1 MGCVIGYLVAFN
13 TRRLLITG
21 GMVVNTDRKLNCVAI
36 IPARFDSKRFPGKVI
51 EALAG
56 KPLIVHTYERTI
68 QASSVEQ
75 ALVATDDE
83 RVVAALEGYD
93 IETVMT
99 RSDHESGTDRIA
111 EAVQD
116 MDVDIVVN
124 VQGDEPLVDPSTI
137 DQAVQALIDHPEASI
152 ATAKH
157 SIQQWE
163 DIHDPNVVKVVTD
176 AENRALYFSRSPIPY
191 IRGKST
197 DEIGE
202 CTYWQHVGL
211 YVYRKEFLVRFP
223 QLDVTPLEDLEKLE
237 QLRAL
242 ENGYAI
248 VVVETQ
254 HKSIG
259 VDTPEDLERVRE
271 MVETQLD

>member
-176 AENRALYFSRSPIPY
+176 AENRALYFSRSPPTRASSGQLSRYRPIPAHH
-191 IRGKST
+191 K
-197 DEIGE
+197 
-202 CTYWQHVGL
+202 
-211 YVYRKEFLVRFP
+211 YRPRS
-223 QLDVTPLEDLEKLE
+223 
-237 QLRAL
+237 QLRFSRSRLAR
-242 ENGYAI
+242 
-248 VVVETQ
+248 
-254 HKSIG
+254 
-259 VDTPEDLERVRE
+259 PR
-271 MVETQLD
+271 

>member
-1 MGCVIGYLVAFN
+1 M
-13 TRRLLITG
+13 
-21 GMVVNTDRKLNCVAI
+21 NTDRKLNCVAI

>member
-1 MGCVIGYLVAFN
+1 
-13 TRRLLITG
+13 
-21 GMVVNTDRKLNCVAI
+21 MVVSTDRRPNCVAI

-51 EALAG
+51 EPLAG

-68 QASSVEQ
+68 QASCVDRV
-75 ALVATDDE
+75 LIATDDE
-83 RVVAALEGYD
+83 RVVDALKEYG

-111 EAVQD
+111 EAAEGI
-116 MDVDIVVN
+116 DVEIVVN

-137 DQAVQALIDHPEASI
+137 DQAVHALIDHPEAAI

-157 SIQQWE
+157 SIQRWE
-163 DIHDPNVVKVVTD
+163 DIEDPNVVKVVTD
-176 AENRALYFSRSPIPY
+176 LRGRALYFSRSRIPY
-191 IRGKST
+191 IRGKNV
-197 DEIGE
+197 DDIGE
-202 CTYWQHVGL
+202 RTYWQHVGL
-211 YVYRKEFLVRFP
+211 YVYRKEFLAQFP
-223 QLDVTPLEDLEKLE
+223 RLEVTPLEELEKLE

-242 ENGYAI
+242 ENGCTI
-248 VVVETQ
+248 VVVETD

-271 MVETQLD
+271 LIESQLD